1 MSEFTGGRT
10 GSFHAISA
18 NWAALAL
25 VLAPGCVPPAANP
38 PAGPPV
44 ASAVRPSEP
53 ADPSA
58 ERYGWQ
64 SDTRSPRALANPG
77 DELSARCP
85 VTDAAVARVAERVAN
100 RELRAA
106 PTLDVA
112 ELAFAL
118 RSEGAPYVWPR
129 LWTLRGP
136 NARAEAGPRL
146 DAWLSDGNEAGQLR
160 CAVAASSDG
169 ETQSVAAVA
178 IGALADLE
186 PLPTSVRI
194 GTWLDFR
201 AQLLVPANAVS
212 VLVLGPRGR
221 PERVTASLSG
231 ARARARFR
239 ADREG
244 MFLVQLL
251 ANVEGGPRPVAE
263 ALVFAGTEPSPTFS
277 AVRAPGEE
285 AAPGENADPTQA
297 LLSMV
302 NAARNTEGLPA
313 LALDARLAGVA
324 QTHAEA
330 MRRTRRVAHD
340 SGDGS
345 PLDRV
350 TAANL
355 SLRALGENVAH
366 ASDAAHAHRAL
377 WASPSHRSNLLDPRF
392 DAIGI
397 GVARDDDGS
406 IWVCELFAH
415 RP

>member
-1 MSEFTGGRT
+1 LTAGRE
-10 GSFHAISA
+10 GAFRAISA
-18 NWAALAL
+18 NWAGLVL
-25 VLAPGCVPPAANP
+25 VLANACARPAENP
-38 PAGPPV
+38 PAQAV
-44 ASAVRPSEP
+44 ATSAVGPRAAP
-53 ADPSA
+53 DPSA
-58 ERYGWQ
+58 ERYVWQ
-64 SDTRSPRALANPG
+64 VDTRSPRPVTSGA
-77 DELSARCP
+77 DELAARCGGS
-85 VTDAAVARVAERVAN
+85 DAALARVAARVAR

-106 PTLDVA
+106 PTLEVS

-136 NARAEAGPRL
+136 SAATEAGPRL
-146 DAWLSDGNEAGQLR
+146 DAWLESGSEAGQLR
-160 CAVAASSDG
+160 CAVSSISDDG
-169 ETQSVAAVA
+169 TQAVAAVA

-201 AQLLVPANAVS
+201 AQMLVPASAVS

-221 PERVTASLSG
+221 PVRVPASLSEQ
-231 ARARARFR
+231 RVRARFR

-251 ANVEGGPRPVAE
+251 ASVEGGPRPVAE

-277 AVRAPGEE
+277 GVRAPGEE
-285 AAPGENADPTQA
+285 ATRGEPSAPAGA
-297 LLSMV
+297 LLAMV
-302 NAARNTEGLPA
+302 NAARTSEGLPA
-313 LALDARLAGVA
+313 VKADARLAAVA
-324 QTHAEA
+324 QAHAEA
-330 MRRTRRVAHD
+330 MYSTRRVAHD
-340 SGDGS
+340 SGSGT

-355 SLRALGENVAH
+355 SFAAIGENVAH

-377 WASPSHRSNLLDPRF
+377 WASPSHRSNLLDTRF

-397 GVARDDDGS
+397 GIAHDEDGTL
-406 IWVCELFAH
+406 WVCELFAH
-415 RP
+415 RR

>member
-1 MSEFTGGRT
+1 LTAGRD
-10 GSFHAISA
+10 GAFRAISA
-18 NWAALAL
+18 NWAALVL
-25 VLAPGCVPPAANP
+25 VLAHACARPVESPPPQAAATSTGSHGAAP
-38 PAGPPV
+38 DFSG
-44 ASAVRPSEP
+44 
-53 ADPSA
+53 
-58 ERYGWQ
+58 ERYVWQ
-64 SDTRSPRALANPG
+64 ADTRSPRPVTSDADALA
-77 DELSARCP
+77 ARCG
-85 VTDAAVARVAERVAN
+85 VSDAALARVAARVAS
-100 RELRAA
+100 RELRAE
-106 PTLDVA
+106 PTLEVS

-136 NARAEAGPRL
+136 NAISEAGPRL
-146 DAWLSDGNEAGQLR
+146 EGWLAHGNESGQLR
-160 CAVAASSDG
+160 CGVSSTSDG
-169 ETQSVAAVA
+169 ETQAVAAVA

-186 PLPTSVRI
+186 PLPTSVRT

-201 AQLLVPANAVS
+201 AQLLVPADSIS

-221 PERVTASLSG
+221 PERVTASLSEQ
-231 ARARARFR
+231 RVRARFR

-277 AVRAPGEE
+277 GVRAPGEDATRAE
-285 AAPGENADPTQA
+285 PIGPADA
-297 LLSMV
+297 LLAMV
-302 NAARNTEGLPA
+302 NAARNSEGLPA
-313 LALDARLAGVA
+313 VNADAQLAAVA
-324 QTHAEA
+324 QAHAEA
-330 MRRTRRVAHD
+330 MRSNRRVAHD
-340 SGDGS
+340 SGSGT

-355 SLRALGENVAH
+355 SFAAIGENVAH

-397 GVARDDDGS
+397 GVARDDDGTL
-406 IWVCELFAH
+406 WVCELFAH
-415 RP
+415 RR